1 MQWEVEDYRKKP
13 PTPSWS
19 EWQVP
24 RGYRFDYVGKMAFWC
39 LLFPFILFGTIF
51 LPVNLLIQILLLD
64 YIIYSQ
70 YKNTGII

>member
-24 RGYRFDYVGKMAFWC
+24 RGYGFDYVGKMAFWC
-39 LLFPFILFGTIF
+39 L
-51 LPVNLLIQILLLD
+51 N
-64 YIIYSQ
+64 S
-70 YKNTGII
+70 